1 MGFVLLLAELLH
13 EVAELIHLDLSVVI
27 EIKLLEGLL
36 ELLGAGLPHGLV
48 LNQVLNELI
57 LSESASV
64 VLVEC
69 CFQSLKTFRS
79 TEVVIAKLFK
89 NDL

>member
-57 LSESASV
+57 LSESPPI
-64 VLVEC
+64 VLVE
-69 CFQSLKTFRS
+69 
-79 TEVVIAKLFK
+79 
-89 NDL
+89 

>member
-1 MGFVLLLAELLH
+1 VGFVLLLAELLH

-57 LSESASV
+57 LSESPPI
-64 VLVEC
+64 VLVE
-69 CFQSLKTFRS
+69 
-79 TEVVIAKLFK
+79 
-89 NDL
+89 

>member
-1 MGFVLLLAELLH
+1 VGFVLLLAELLH

-64 VLVEC
+64 VLVE
-69 CFQSLKTFRS
+69 
-79 TEVVIAKLFK
+79 
-89 NDL
+89 

>member
-1 MGFVLLLAELLH
+1 MDVVLLLAEFLH
-13 EVAELIHLDLSVVI
+13 EVAELLHLDFPVVV

-57 LSESASV
+57 LSESPPV
-64 VLVEC
+64 VLV
-69 CFQSLKTFRS
+69 
-79 TEVVIAKLFK
+79 
-89 NDL
+89 

>member
-64 VLVEC
+64 VLVE
-69 CFQSLKTFRS
+69 
-79 TEVVIAKLFK
+79 
-89 NDL
+89 

>member
-1 MGFVLLLAELLH
+1 VGFVLLLAELLH

-48 LNQVLNELI
+48 LN
-57 LSESASV
+57 
-64 VLVEC
+64 
-69 CFQSLKTFRS
+69 
-79 TEVVIAKLFK
+79 
-89 NDL
+89 

>member
-1 MGFVLLLAELLH
+1 VDVVLLLAKFLH
-13 EVAELIHLDLSVVI
+13 EVAELLHFDLSVVV

-48 LNQVLNELI
+48 LNKVLNELI
-57 LSESASV
+57 LSESPPV

-89 NDL
+89 NYL